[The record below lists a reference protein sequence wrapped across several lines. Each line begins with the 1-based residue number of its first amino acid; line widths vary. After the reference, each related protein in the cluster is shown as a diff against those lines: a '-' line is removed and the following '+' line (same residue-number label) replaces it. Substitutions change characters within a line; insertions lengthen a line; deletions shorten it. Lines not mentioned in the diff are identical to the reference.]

1 VTYRRGASLTTSLQM
16 DYQDVSLDQGDFIR
30 RLIGVKVGYFFT
42 PKVFLQSLVQY
53 NNQANVWNANVRFA
67 WLSTASTGLF
77 IVYNEGQQAGG
88 FFDWIE
94 PQSRSLVLK
103 FTKQLGQ

>member
-1 VTYRRGASLTTSLQM
+1 MLF
-16 DYQDVSLDQGDFIR
+16 DYNDVHLDHGNFVRQ
-30 RLIGVKVGYFFT
+30 LIANRVAYFFT
-42 PKVFLQSLVQY
+42 PRIFAQTLVQY

-77 IVYNEGQQAGG
+77 VVYNEGQQAGG
-88 FFDWIE
+88 FFDWIQ

-103 FTKQLGQ
+103 FTKQLGS